1 MIVKNRYSMRG
12 QLRAV
17 GTSRTV
23 RQISRSALAIGV
35 AGVLLAGLGGCAAV
49 TNDEADA
56 PTAEQTTE
64 PTAAAPAGCSSELAV
79 GYGDVVGLED
89 VTDNFGTYCHTTI
102 SPTAEA
108 AVYDST
114 KTDLTTL
121 AEFGFT
127 EDDAVAALPV
137 ALRILTEE
145 VLDSSRLDNYSVAP
159 AEWFAA
165 NSDYLTTK
173 WQPAYQKAID
183 GKAATLGVSGTSGII
198 VTDILPSPLA
208 RDGGARASSAVVR
221 LDRIHVEEPDGGE
234 PNLVF
239 SFSTTSTFVATDAQ
253 IVALVLAADPSQ
265 IEDARRASNPELFDG
280 ADNSWLIMTGKT
292 LLGFGLE
299 SNEQIIGS
307 SSVFQ
312 LYTDQGLDVIA

>member
-1 MIVKNRYSMRG
+1 MIVKNKNSMRG
-12 QLRAV
+12 DFRAV
-17 GTSRTV
+17 RISRMGHGIT
-23 RQISRSALAIGV
+23 RSALAIGV
-35 AGVLLAGLGGCAAV
+35 AGVLLAGLGGCAAATSDE
-49 TNDEADA
+49 TNAT
-56 PTAEQTTE
+56 TAEQTAQ
-64 PTAAAPAGCSSELAV
+64 PTAPVPAGCSSELALD
-79 GYGDVVGLED
+79 YGDVVGLED
-89 VTDNFGTYCHTTI
+89 VTDEFGTYCHTTI

-137 ALRILTEE
+137 ALRVLTEE

-165 NSDYLTTK
+165 NSDYLTTE
-173 WQPAYQKAID
+173 WQPKYQKMID
-183 GKAATLGVSGTSGII
+183 DDGTKLGTSSLV
-198 VTDILPSPLA
+198 VTDMLPSPLT
-208 RDGGARASSAVVR
+208 RDGSARASSAVVR
-221 LDRIHVEEPDGGE
+221 LDRVHVEEPDGGE

-253 IVALVLAADPSQ
+253 IVTLVLAADPSQ
-265 IEDARRASNPELFDG
+265 IEDALRASNPELFDG

-292 LLGFGLE
+292 LLGFGLG